1 MKPSKESSAPRPPEA
16 CIRCRQITMACAT
29 PHSHGPMIST
39 AKSQLF
45 SVSQSRSQALVRDA
59 FFFARVSEAFRPQPP
74 WAFSVLMMSNMGR

>member
-45 SVSQSRSQALVRDA
+45 SVSQSRSQALVR
-59 FFFARVSEAFRPQPP
+59 EAPSSSPESRRLFG
-74 WAFSVLMMSNMGR
+74 LNLLGRSAS